1 MEDKKED
8 NKMEQT
14 TVNHQMMGYDR
25 TSTMFSPDGRL
36 LQVEYAK
43 KTIRQGSTAIGMV
56 CKEGVLL
63 VTDKRVANKLVIGE
77 SVEKLFQVDEHIGA
91 TISGFVS
98 DGRILIERAR
108 IRAQQ
113 HRVTYDETIDV
124 LELVKSICDMK
135 QWFTQVGGARPFG
148 VSILFGGVDEDGE
161 GKLFATEP
169 SGIFFQYKAVAVG
182 EGEVEVNNMLS
193 KDYKDGIALQEGV
206 KLAIRGLKKAL
217 GKDFDVDRLSAA
229 YVDIAEKKF
238 RKMDISLLRKLS
250 K

>member
-1 MEDKKED
+1 MEDKKEG
-8 NKMEQT
+8 NMEQA

-63 VTDKRVANKLVIGE
+63 VTDKRVANKLVVGE
-77 SVEKLFQVDEHIGA
+77 SVEKLFQIDGHVGA

-113 HRVTYDETIDV
+113 HRVTYDEPIDV
-124 LELVKSICDMK
+124 LELVRGICDMK

-148 VSILFGGVDEDGE
+148 VSILFGGVDGDGE
-161 GKLFATEP
+161 AKLFATEP

-193 KDYKDGIALQEGV
+193 KEYKDEISLQEGI
-206 KLAIRGLKKAL
+206 KLAIRSLKKAL
-217 GKDFDVDRLSAA
+217 TKDFDVERLSAA
-229 YVDIAEKKF
+229 FIDIDEKRY
-238 RKMDISLLRKLS
+238 RKIELNLLRKLS

>member
-1 MEDKKED
+1 
-8 NKMEQT
+8 MEQA

-43 KTIRQGSTAIGMV
+43 KTIRQGSTAIGLV

-63 VTDKRVANKLVIGE
+63 ITDKRVANKLVIGE
-77 SVEKLFQVDEHIGA
+77 TVEKLFQVDSHIGA

-108 IRAQQ
+108 VRAQQ
-113 HRVTYDETIDV
+113 HRVTYDDPIDV
-124 LELVKSICDMK
+124 LELVRGICDMK

-148 VSILFGGVDEDGE
+148 VSILFGGVDDDNL

-182 EGEVEVNNMLS
+182 EGEVDVNNLLARE
-193 KDYKDGIALQEGV
+193 YKDGMSLQEGV
-206 KLAIRGLKKAL
+206 KLAVSALKKVL
-217 GKDFDVDRLSAA
+217 GKDFDVERLSAA
-229 YVDIAEKKF
+229 YIDVSDRKYK
-238 RKMDISLLRKLS
+238 KMDQGMLRKLVR
-250 K
+250 